1 MSRLFNDN
9 NAVSS
14 FRTHAPQG
22 DACGRLRHRRAGAH
36 ASNGH
41 DGGRGPGRRRGR
53 HVEAAGIHSG
63 WDVRSHPHRRPHSRN
78 GGRRWCFNLAFQ
90 MVPNT
95 FEGSDITIAGTS
107 GVNGKTLV
115 ECQEAC
121 DAEATCT
128 GFAKTF
134 HPDHASTNPCHFK
147 NALGGDADQYVNYYL
162 PGNGNGW
169 AFALHY
175 PLVRDEQPHA
185 ASRIVRSLEP
195 FPGFLRSVLNCPAV
209 PELCEYELRDTPL
222 RQPSDTHGC
231 SPWGAYL
238 GL

>member
-1 MSRLFNDN
+1 MQRLLARASQKPFTLTTQ
-9 NAVSS
+9 ALIPVISS
-14 FRTHAPQG
+14 
-22 DACGRLRHRRAGAH
+22 D
-36 ASNGH
+36 
-41 DGGRGPGRRRGR
+41 
-53 HVEAAGIHSG
+53 
-63 WDVRSHPHRRPHSRN
+63 
-78 GGRRWCFNLAFQ
+78 
-90 MVPNT
+90 
-95 FEGSDITIAGTS
+95 
-107 GVNGKTLV
+107 
-115 ECQEAC
+115 
-121 DAEATCT
+121 
-128 GFAKTF
+128 
-134 HPDHASTNPCHFK
+134 
-147 NALGGDADQYVNYYL
+147 ALGGDADQYVNYYL